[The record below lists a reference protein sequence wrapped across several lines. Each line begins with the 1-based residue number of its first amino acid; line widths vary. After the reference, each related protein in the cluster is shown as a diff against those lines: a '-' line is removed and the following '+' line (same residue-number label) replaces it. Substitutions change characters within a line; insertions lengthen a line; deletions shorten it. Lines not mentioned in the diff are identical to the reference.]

1 MTVSELSTNC
11 PIRVR
16 MGYYYINRKNSM
28 ADRIIDRDKLQDLY
42 INEIIDGMDVK
53 DLCALVYDYMDQNL
67 ESYSVNELIAE
78 VEEYYPEL
86 LEESEANAS

>member
-11 PIRVR
+11 PIRVW
-16 MGYYYINRKNSM
+16 MGYYNINRKNSM

-53 DLCALVYDYMDQNL
+53 DLCALVYDYMDHNL

-86 LEESEANAS
+86 LEESEVN

>member
-16 MGYYYINRKNSM
+16 MGYYYINRNNSM

-86 LEESEANAS
+86 LEESEAN

>member
-1 MTVSELSTNC
+1 MTVSELSTNR
-11 PIRVR
+11 PIRAR
-16 MGYYYINRKNSM
+16 MGYYIINRKNSM

-67 ESYSVNELIAE
+67 ESYSVNELITE

-86 LEESEANAS
+86 LEESEAN

>member
-1 MTVSELSTNC
+1 
-11 PIRVR
+11 

-53 DLCALVYDYMDQNL
+53 DLCALV
-67 ESYSVNELIAE
+67 
-78 VEEYYPEL
+78 
-86 LEESEANAS
+86 

>member
-1 MTVSELSTNC
+1 
-11 PIRVR
+11 

-42 INEIIDGMDVK
+42 IETIIDGMDHK
-53 DLCALVYDYMDQNL
+53 DLWAFVYDTLNQNL

-86 LEESEANAS
+86 LAESEAN

>member
-1 MTVSELSTNC
+1 MTVYKLSTNC

-42 INEIIDGMDVK
+42 IERIIDGMDHK
-53 DLCALVYDYMDQNL
+53 DLWAFVYDSLDKNL
-67 ESYSVNELIAE
+67 ESYTVNELITE
-78 VEEYYPEL
+78 VEDYYPEL
-86 LEESEANAS
+86 LEESEAN

>member
-1 MTVSELSTNC
+1 MTVSELSTNR
-11 PIRVR
+11 PIRAR

-67 ESYSVNELIAE
+67 ESYSVNELIKE

-86 LEESEANAS
+86 LEESEAN

>member
-42 INEIIDGMDVK
+42 IETIIDGMDHK
-53 DLCALVYDYMDQNL
+53 DLWAFVYDSLNQNL
-67 ESYSVNELIAE
+67 ESYSVNELITE

-86 LEESEANAS
+86 LAESEAN

>member
-42 INEIIDGMDVK
+42 IETIIDGMDHK
-53 DLCALVYDYMDQNL
+53 DLWAFVYDTMNQNL

-78 VEEYYPEL
+78 VEDYYPEL
-86 LEESEANAS
+86 LEESEAN

>member
-1 MTVSELSTNC
+1 
-11 PIRVR
+11 
-16 MGYYYINRKNSM
+16 M

-42 INEIIDGMDVK
+42 IETIIDGMDHK
-53 DLCALVYDYMDQNL
+53 DLWAFVYDTMNQNL

-86 LEESEANAS
+86 LEESEAN

>member
-1 MTVSELSTNC
+1 
-11 PIRVR
+11 
-16 MGYYYINRKNSM
+16 M

-53 DLCALVYDYMDQNL
+53 DLCALVYDYMDHNL

-86 LEESEANAS
+86 LEESEVNWGSCLTSRQGGTTPLDFCPILCHA

>member
-1 MTVSELSTNC
+1 
-11 PIRVR
+11 
-16 MGYYYINRKNSM
+16 M

-53 DLCALVYDYMDQNL
+53 DLCALVYDYVDQNL

-86 LEESEANAS
+86 LEESEANWFVSS

>member
-1 MTVSELSTNC
+1 VTVSELSTNC
-11 PIRVR
+11 PIRAR
-16 MGYYYINRKNSM
+16 MGYYNINRKNSM

-86 LEESEANAS
+86 LAESEAN

>member
-1 MTVSELSTNC
+1 MTVSELSTNR
-11 PIRVR
+11 PIRAR
-16 MGYYYINRKNSM
+16 MGYYNINRKNSM

-86 LEESEANAS
+86 LEESEAN